1 MLIPQTLI
9 EAFGNEK
16 WKQAMKVEMEV
27 LEKNDIW
34 EIMELPKKKKV
45 VGRKWVFTIKYKA
58 DGFFNNIK

>member
-45 VGRKWVFTIKYKA
+45 VG
-58 DGFFNNIK
+58 